1 MNDTTSWP
9 SLRLSA
15 TLLLVGQVLYI
26 VVTQLH
32 ADGDANDHPA
42 VFAEYAGSGIWTVVH
57 LGQFAGMAI
66 LLAGL
71 LALFFAVDVPAG
83 AAGWAG
89 RFGAAAAAA
98 TLPLYGALQ
107 AVDGV
112 ALKHAVDAWAAA
124 PDAEKAARFA
134 SAEAIRWLE
143 EGMRSYQNFVLGL
156 ALVLLA
162 TAVGRAAG
170 IPRAMAALMGLSGL
184 AYLAQGWVVGA
195 QGFSRAESVAIVV
208 AFVLDLAW
216 MTWLLAVAWRMHG
229 AEPRR
234 TAGEGV
240 DRSDAR

>member
-32 ADGDANDHPA
+32 ADGEANDHPA
-42 VFAEYAGSGIWTVVH
+42 VFAEYARSGIWTAVH
-57 LGQFAGMAI
+57 LGQFVAMAI

-71 LALFFAVDVPAG
+71 LALLSAVDVPAG
-83 AAGWAG
+83 AGTWAG
-89 RFGAAAAAA
+89 RLGAASAAA
-98 TLPLYGALQ
+98 TLALYGALQ

-112 ALKHAVDAWAAA
+112 ALKHAVDAWVAA
-124 PDAEKAARFA
+124 PDAEKGARFA

-143 EGMRSYQNFVLGL
+143 EGMRSYQDVVLGL
-156 ALVLLA
+156 ALLLLA
-162 TAVGRAAG
+162 AAVGRVG
-170 IPRAMAALMGLSGL
+170 RVPRAMAALMDLSGL

-216 MTWLLAVAWRMHG
+216 MTWLLGFAWRSDG
-229 AEPRR
+229 GGPRR
-234 TAGEGV
+234 VAGEGV
-240 DRSDAR
+240 SRSDAR